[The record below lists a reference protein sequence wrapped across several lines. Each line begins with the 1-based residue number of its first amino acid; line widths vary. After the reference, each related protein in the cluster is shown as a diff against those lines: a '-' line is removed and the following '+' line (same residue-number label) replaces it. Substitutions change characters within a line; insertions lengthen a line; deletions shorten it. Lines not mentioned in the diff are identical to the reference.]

1 MVVFTQSFSWSC
13 SFRQNECVPLLI
25 LCSHFDHKYSARRI
39 NYCNMPSNFLTM
51 PPLASPNDVM
61 DHNEHCNL
69 VKAVEKPTLIDVVN
83 GRGQGVHKHPGNE
96 KYRKLVASN
105 KVRNILEYV
114 VGKACFYFLIR

>member
-1 MVVFTQSFSWSC
+1 
-13 SFRQNECVPLLI
+13 
-25 LCSHFDHKYSARRI
+25 
-39 NYCNMPSNFLTM
+39 MPSNFLTM

-105 KVRNILEYV
+105 KVRNIHGYV
-114 VGKACFYFLIR
+114 VGAISWFVELTTTTYLLSYLTRWCAGNLCTMPKARQGKGV